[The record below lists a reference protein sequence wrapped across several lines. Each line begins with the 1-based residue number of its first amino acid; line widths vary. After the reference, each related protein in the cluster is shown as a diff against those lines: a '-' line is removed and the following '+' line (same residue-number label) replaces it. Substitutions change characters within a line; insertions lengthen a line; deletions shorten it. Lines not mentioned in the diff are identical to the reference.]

1 MLTRDGTRRYVIH
14 STSDVETALN
24 RLHDL
29 AELGEEAGYT
39 DTGDL
44 WEACNDL
51 FTAITGGETLPGFDP
66 LPEDL

>member
-14 STSDVETALN
+14 FTSDVETALN
-24 RLHDL
+24 RLYDL
-29 AELGEEAGYT
+29 SALVEDEGYV

-44 WEACNDL
+44 WDACNDL
-51 FTAITGGETLPGFDP
+51 FAAITGGETLPCFDP

>member
-14 STSDVETALN
+14 STSEVETALN

-29 AELGEEAGYT
+29 AEFAEAHDYT

-44 WEACNDL
+44 WDACNDL
-51 FTAITGGETLPGFDP
+51 FAAITGGETLPGFDP

>member
-14 STSDVETALN
+14 PSPATEAALN
-24 RLHDL
+24 RLHEL
-29 AELGEEAGYT
+29 AERDEAINYT

-44 WEACNDL
+44 WDACNDL
-51 FTAITGGETLPGFDP
+51 FTAITGGEVLPGFDP